1 MAMDGSTLMKR
12 ISLVMCYWCHYTDH
26 GEDIRGK
33 KAVMAFYSKIEDAI
47 KQHGGIQNITT
58 TDIEPLIIFQW
69 TLPPDQQENEFR
81 WAEDVIASKG
91 DFARTAQAIAEENI
105 SSAASSANEDE
116 SVRQRRL
123 MSVFD

>member
-1 MAMDGSTLMKR
+1 MDGSTLIKR
-12 ISLVMCYWCHYTDH
+12 ISLVMCFWCHYTHH
-26 GEDIRGK
+26 GEDIRFK

-47 KQHGGIQNITT
+47 KQPGGIENITT
-58 TDIEPLIIFQW
+58 TDIEPLIIFRW
-69 TLPPDQQENEFR
+69 TLLPDQQENVIR

-91 DFARTAQAIAEENI
+91 YFAHAAQAIADENR
-105 SSAASSANEDE
+105 SSAASSANGDE